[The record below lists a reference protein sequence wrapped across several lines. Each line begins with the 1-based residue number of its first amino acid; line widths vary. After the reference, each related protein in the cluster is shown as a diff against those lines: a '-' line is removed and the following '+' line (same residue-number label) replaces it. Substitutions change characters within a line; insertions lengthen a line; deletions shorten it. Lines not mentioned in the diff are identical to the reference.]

1 MKTIHVA
8 MIALA
13 LAACSVAQEE
23 AETLEPLAS
32 EARIVQAQETP
43 LGPRDAEWNQP
54 FAPFNVIGN
63 IYYVGATNV
72 SSYLIATD
80 EGHFII
86 DGGFAQT
93 APQIIANVAAL
104 GFDVGDVKYLLNTH
118 AHNDHAGGLARLQ
131 LATGAVMASSAA
143 DRNALEAGRIGYGPS
158 ADWAFPPVR
167 ADRIIT
173 DGETL
178 TLGGVTLTAIITPG
192 HTAGCTSWVM
202 GVTGAD
208 GAPHRAFFHC
218 SSTTGGQ
225 TLVPPDYPTIAEDLR
240 STFARIR
247 TIEADV
253 LLGNHGNF
261 FDLPGRRARQIA
273 GDANAFV
280 DASALQ
286 SFNAETEANFNEQ
299 LARESAAAN

>member
-1 MKTIHVA
+1 MKSIHGA
-8 MIALA
+8 LAALA
-13 LAACSVAQEE
+13 LAACSPTQEE
-23 AETLEPLAS
+23 AETLPPLAS
-32 EARIVQAQETP
+32 EAQIIAAQEAP
-43 LGPRDAEWNQP
+43 LDSRDAEWNEP

-72 SSYLIATD
+72 SAYLITTD
-80 EGHFII
+80 DGHFII

-93 APQIIANVAAL
+93 APQIIANVGTL
-104 GFDVGDVKYLLNTH
+104 GFNIRDVKYLLNSH
-118 AHNDHAGGLARLQ
+118 AHYDHQAGLAGVQRASG
-131 LATGAVMASSAA
+131 ATMVASAA
-143 DRNALEAGRIGYGPS
+143 DRPYLESGHIDFGPAS
-158 ADWAFPPVR
+158 EVDSPPVR
-167 ADRIIT
+167 VDRVIA

-178 TLGGVTLTAIITPG
+178 TLSGVTLTAVIMPG
-192 HTAGCTSWVM
+192 HTPGCTSWM
-202 GVTGAD
+202 MDVTGAD

-225 TLVPPDYPTIAEDLR
+225 TLVPPDYPTIVEDFR

-280 DASALQ
+280 DAGALQ

-299 LARESAAAN
+299 LAREGAE